1 MPSLDVSDVLDDPL
15 FRTDFSVKRNVAT
28 VGANGRPA
36 FVETVT
42 LTTGVITSDSGEN
55 LLRTADARNAIG
67 RIMIHTKFFLH
78 SGENG
83 IEADIIVWREREW
96 TIIVVNDY
104 SEYGLG
110 FVSAVAE
117 IRSIT

>member
-1 MPSLDVSDVLDDPL
+1 MPNLDVSDVLDDP
-15 FRTDFSVKRNVAT
+15 DFVTSFTVKRT
-28 VGANGRPA
+28 VVSVGSNGRSSA
-36 FVETVT
+36 IETVT
-42 LTTGVITSDSGEN
+42 PTTGVITSDAGQN
-55 LLRTADARNAIG
+55 LSRTPDARNAVG
-67 RIMIHTKFFLH
+67 RIMIHTKFFLY
-78 SGENG
+78 SGEDATD
-83 IEADIIVWREREW
+83 ADVIVWRGREW

>member
-15 FRTDFSVKRNVAT
+15 FRTDFSVKRSVAT

-42 LTTGVITSDSGEN
+42 PTTGVVTSEAGQN
-55 LLRTADARNAIG
+55 LSRTSDARNAVG
-67 RIMIHTKFFLH
+67 RIMIHTKFYLY
-78 SGENG
+78 SGEDG
-83 IEADIIVWREREW
+83 TEPDIILWHGREW

>member
-1 MPSLDVSDVLDDPL
+1 MPDLDVSDILDDP
-15 FRTDFSVKRNVAT
+15 DFATSFTVKRNVAT
-28 VGANGRPA
+28 TGANGRA
-36 FVETVT
+36 TYTATETP
-42 LTTGVITSDSGEN
+42 TTGVVTSDAGQN
-55 LLRTADARNAIG
+55 LSRTADARNAVG
-67 RIMIHTKFFLH
+67 RIMIHTKFFLY
-78 SGENG
+78 SGEDAT
-83 IEADIIVWREREW
+83 EADIIVWRGREW